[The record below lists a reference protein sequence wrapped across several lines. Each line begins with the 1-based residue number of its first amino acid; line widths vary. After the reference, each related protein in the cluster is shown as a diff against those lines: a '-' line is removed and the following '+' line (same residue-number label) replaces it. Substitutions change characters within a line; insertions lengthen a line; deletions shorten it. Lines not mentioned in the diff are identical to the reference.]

1 MAMMTLESSATASS
15 SPSSSSDMKCRY
27 KTGKCSHVR
36 SAKRNGEMHQLCVY
50 HRDKANQIQR
60 KFDRQ
65 KRQEAR
71 LQKSK
76 SAMTMVGPNSPSAME
91 AINRTRRAS
100 FNPSDAPATP
110 MTARADVE
118 MYSDSDSSRFSTDS
132 EASTVLDQMWQD
144 LSHSNGVQS
153 CDADADMVSPMH
165 SPCSSPSQLSYDEI
179 DFLCSAMLEG

>member
-1 MAMMTLESSATASS
+1 MMTLDSASASATSSVS
-15 SPSSSSDMKCRY
+15 SPSSSDMKCRY

-76 SAMTMVGPNSPSAME
+76 SATAMVGPDSPSAME

-110 MTARADVE
+110 MARPDVE

-144 LSHSNGVQS
+144 LTQTQP
-153 CDADADMVSPMH
+153 CDVDADMVSPMH
-165 SPCSSPSQLSYDEI
+165 SPCGSPSQLSYDEI